1 MPTST
6 RLFPSILRS
15 AIFAVFGACLSCAPL
30 SAAGVVINE
39 VMYHPPDDRDD
50 LQYIEL
56 HNAGAAP
63 ADLSG
68 WSLSKGMKFAF
79 PAGTKLAPGG
89 FTVVCRDRAAFT
101 QQYGKAVPVSGEF
114 SGKLKHGSQKIELA
128 DAAGSVVDGL
138 KFSDHAP
145 WPLSADGGSS
155 SLERISP
162 AAPGDSPDNWAASKL
177 PAIKAPAGSPG
188 RANHNFATNLPPSVR
203 DVTFTP
209 PAPGKP
215 TEVSATIADADG
227 VASAVVL
234 FQVIDRRADVTV
246 QTLPMTRAGGDA
258 RSGNYRVTIPAQPDG
273 RLVRF
278 QIKAT
283 DAAGSIRLAPHAEEP
298 RPAFSY
304 FVTANTNSASVA
316 FVHILSLT
324 GERQRNVA
332 PARYRSND
340 GPQTAEPTRGQA
352 AFIYLPAG
360 GGPVETYDFVGL
372 QPRSGGWKVHLH
384 KDQLLQEMGTLNI
397 IYEGEP
403 WWVLSEPLGYELFRR
418 CGVPSS
424 KTGHLRVWMDGRPK
438 GFHLLVEQP
447 NKNFLKRTGHDTSGD
462 YYKLIWYG
470 QGVVGQHEKKTNLRT
485 GHGDLVGA
493 VDALRKKSGEE
504 QWAYIQANFDV
515 DECINYMAVS
525 LCIENWDGFFNNY
538 FTWHAPASGGR
549 WQMFPWDLD
558 KTWGDYDGASPERPW
573 HDMALTFG
581 MKGDREPKDWDG
593 PRQRHPW
600 GSVPWWRPGGWFS
613 SPLLANPQFRGKFLA
628 RLKVICETQFTQK
641 EFFPVIDALEK
652 QLQPEVR
659 YRATGRG
666 QDAQAA
672 VAEFAGEMA
681 SFRRFVKERRKFLLQ
696 ELAKAGVK

>member
-1 MPTST
+1 MPSST
-6 RLFPSILRS
+6 RRFMSILRS
-15 AIFAVFGACLSCAPL
+15 AIVAAFGACLSCAPL

-56 HNAGAAP
+56 HNSGAAP

-68 WSLSKGMKFAF
+68 WSLSKGVKFAF

-89 FTVVCRDRAAFT
+89 FTVVCRDRTAFT
-101 QQYGKAVPVSGEF
+101 QQYGKSVPVSGEF

-128 DAAGSVVDGL
+128 DAAGTVVDGL
-138 KFSDHAP
+138 KFTDHAP

-162 AAPGDSPDNWAASKL
+162 AAPGDSPENWAASKL

-209 PAPGKP
+209 SAPGKP
-215 TEVSATIADADG
+215 TEVAATIADADG
-227 VASAVVL
+227 VASAGVI
-234 FQVIDRRADVTV
+234 FQVIDRRADVPA

-258 RSGNYRVTIPAQPDG
+258 RSGTYRATIPAQPDG

-278 QIKAT
+278 HIKAT

-316 FVHILSLT
+316 FTHILSLT

-340 GPQTAEPTRGQA
+340 GPQAAEPTRGQA
-352 AFIYLPAG
+352 AFIYLPPG

-384 KDQLLQEMGTLNI
+384 KDQLLQEMSTVNI
-397 IYEGEP
+397 IYEDEP
-403 WWVLSEPLGYELFRR
+403 RWVLSEPLGYELFRR

-447 NKNFLKRTGHDTSGD
+447 NKTFLKRTGHDTAGD

-470 QGVVGQHEKKTNLRT
+470 QGVVGQHEKKTNLRA
-485 GHGDLVGA
+485 GHGDLVAA
-493 VDALRKKSGEE
+493 VDALRKKTGEE
-504 QWAYIQANFDV
+504 QWAYIQENFDV

-558 KTWGDYDGASPERPW
+558 KTWGDYDGASAERPW
-573 HDMALTFG
+573 FDMGLTFG
-581 MKGDREPKDWDG
+581 MKGDREPKNWDG

-613 SPLLANPQFRGKFLA
+613 GPLLANPRFREKFLA

-659 YRATGRG
+659 YRATVRG
-666 QDAQAA
+666 QDVQAA
-672 VAEFAGEMA
+672 VAEFAGDMA
-681 SFRRFVKERRKFLLQ
+681 SYRRFVKERRKYLLQ